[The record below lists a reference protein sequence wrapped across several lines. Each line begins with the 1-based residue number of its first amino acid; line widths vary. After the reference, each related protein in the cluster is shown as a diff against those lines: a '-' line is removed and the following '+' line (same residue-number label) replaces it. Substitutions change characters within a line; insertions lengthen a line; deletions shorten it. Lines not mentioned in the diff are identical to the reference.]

1 MTLRETIRAPKW
13 RRHDSGGVEPGP
25 LGVVQAAPPLDAL
38 DSPAILALV
47 TQIAIWGIWFAFNDT
62 KNTTDTTYSVTSVS
76 APPLEIACDD
86 LLEGR
91 GPDISSEFQKLPDIS
106 QPRRSRWPNER

>member
-1 MTLRETIRAPKW
+1 MIVEVLSLVRWEWFKLR
-13 RRHDSGGVEPGP
+13 RRWMHWI
-25 LGVVQAAPPLDAL
+25 LL
-38 DSPAILALV
+38 AILALV

-91 GPDISSEFQKLPDIS
+91 GPTSAANFRNSPISVR
-106 QPRRSRWPNER
+106 PRRSRWPNER

>member
-1 MTLRETIRAPKW
+1 MIVEVLSLVRWEWFKLR
-13 RRHDSGGVEPGP
+13 RRWMPWI
-25 LGVVQAAPPLDAL
+25 LL
-38 DSPAILALV
+38 AILALV
-47 TQIAIWGIWFAFNDT
+47 TQIAIWGDLVRLQLY

-91 GPDISSEFQKLPDIS
+91 GPDLSSEFQKLPIS
-106 QPRRSRWPNER
+106 VRPRRSRCPTSDRAMPR